1 MGKYVPVADLSP
13 EKLAAQRARIRNH
26 KTKERLRK
34 KLEQRTAWI
43 NNMIQLHQQENE
55 EPLAVEVVQALETE
69 LVSMQQEGS
78 STGST
83 SSGSPS
89 RPSLNIED
97 GGDGDQLMRE
107 MSDYIVPKSEE
118 LPAHDPLDDLL
129 AFGQTLSEHITAIKN
144 EREIWERR
152 LARCNREKAELELI
166 QRKLRDQNE
175 KHRERVNKLIE
186 YIKESTKTEEEMAA
200 VKSELDA
207 TSVIKEVGDATP
219 KPTECVIVLRKYPE
233 HNEEDP
239 FLYCCARIQQ
249 KTLSTRMSQLRKKYP
264 ELKEIVNLPT
274 NHGTP
279 LLDFLL
285 DHHRDH
291 LVRHNLGSMHI
302 GIRQDPP
309 DNEVWTEETLVEK
322 FKQSHLYF
330 NSITPS
336 V

>member
-43 NNMIQLHQQENE
+43 NNMIQLHQQESE
-55 EPLAVEVVQALETE
+55 EPMACEVVQALETE
-69 LVSMQQEGS
+69 LVSMQQDGS
-78 STGST
+78 STSVSC
-83 SSGSPS
+83 SSGSPDHA
-89 RPSLNIED
+89 NNE
-97 GGDGDQLMRE
+97 GDQLMRE
-107 MSDYIVPKSEE
+107 MSDYIVPKLEE

-129 AFGQTLSEHITAIKN
+129 SFGHALGDHITAIKN

-152 LARCNREKAELELI
+152 VARCNREKAELELI

-175 KHRERVNKLIE
+175 KLRERVNKLIE
-186 YIKESTKTEEEMAA
+186 YIKESSKTEEEMAA

-219 KPTECVIVLRKYPE
+219 KPSECVIVLRKYPE
-233 HNEEDP
+233 HNDEDP
-239 FLYCCARIQQ
+239 YLYCCARIQQ

-309 DNEVWTEETLVEK
+309 DNDVWTEETLVEK

-336 V
+336 D